1 MGFPS
6 QCSLHFYSLLESL
19 LKLLP
24 NVSSPISKLIKW
36 DARETQV
43 FSPNEVAEE
52 NLSSE
57 LRLVGQGYSD
67 QFPS

>member
-1 MGFPS
+1 M
-6 QCSLHFYSLLESL
+6 
-19 LKLLP
+19 KLLP
-24 NVSSPISKLIKW
+24 NMSSPISKLIKW
-36 DARETQV
+36 DAGETQV